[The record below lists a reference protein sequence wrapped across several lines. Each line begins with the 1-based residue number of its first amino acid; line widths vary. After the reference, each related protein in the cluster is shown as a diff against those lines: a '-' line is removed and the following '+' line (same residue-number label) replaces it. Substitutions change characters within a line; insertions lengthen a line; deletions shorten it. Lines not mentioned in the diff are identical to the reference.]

1 MVTAAP
7 DRYRRRVEAADGDLV
22 ISQVDEL
29 RPGPGRTPRRHG
41 RLATGGRV
49 RSGWTQVDSL
59 ALLLTGLHL
68 VALLVLLALGSFYLD
83 DLRAQGYAQGQPFG
97 PFVVGSNGTHFAP
110 LPRMLDWLQ
119 ARYLPLMHAPA
130 VVVTLMVRLMLAV
143 AFWRLLRRLVG
154 PRPAALVP
162 FSVLLFT
169 PALLPATAWY
179 RQSITVLAC
188 TVAMVWALD
197 AHLRYHA
204 ERRWTDLTA
213 VVVATTIGLACYE
226 KAALIP
232 AVLLAASVLLLGRG
246 RRPSRWWQTL
256 RPGLPP
262 VLASSA
268 VVAGFLLMYRNG
280 RYDRGDPT
288 LVTPAQV
295 FELTWRTVGEGVGP
309 QLLGI
314 GWPLSYPSPYFGVV
328 RASTGWLLV
337 AGVVAGLLLLPA
349 LLRHS
354 GRVLRVLA
362 FGSVWTFGS
371 VTLVAIGRYPALG
384 LLLVDAT
391 RLWADLVPVLLIA
404 VTLAVLPWQFGSGPP
419 CPPGPPRP
427 PGPGSRP
434 VRSGAVRRIRPA
446 LLGIGVAAAMVGS
459 ALGWQQF
466 AAGWWQN
473 PTGDWISTARTSL
486 AAAEDNPRIVPR
498 PLPETVLPSWAQP
511 TFPFD
516 RPLISLLRPDARF
529 EDGDGPALALS
540 GQGRLG
546 PYFTVPL
553 GGTAVGP
560 GCAATMLQ
568 GCEVTVPLPAP
579 VFYRPGGLVEVVV
592 LLDRPTVLEI
602 SLVGFDGRSVPAERW
617 QSGSGAGRVLGAG
630 PHTVRVPLPVAIILR
645 GVALTAPGVG
655 RSCLVSVRVWAAY
668 S

>member
-7 DRYRRRVEAADGDLV
+7 DRYRRRVEAADGELV
-22 ISQVDEL
+22 ISRVDRL
-29 RPGPGRTPRRHG
+29 RPGPGRAPRRRRGLLAAAG
-41 RLATGGRV
+41 RI
-49 RSGWTQVDSL
+49 RSGWTPVDSL
-59 ALLLTGLHL
+59 AVLLTGLHL
-68 VALLVLLALGSFYLD
+68 VALLVLLSLGSFYLD
-83 DLRAQGYAQGQPFG
+83 DLRAQGYAQGQPFER
-97 PFVVGSNGTHFAP
+97 FVVGSNGTHFAP
-110 LPRMLDWLQ
+110 LPRTLDWLQ

-130 VVVTLMVRLMLAV
+130 VAVTLVVRLLLAV

-154 PRPAALVP
+154 ARPAALVP

-197 AHLRYHA
+197 AQLRYHA
-204 ERRWTDLTA
+204 QRRWTDLTA
-213 VVVATTIGLACYE
+213 VVVATAIGLACYE

-232 AVLLAASVLLLGRG
+232 LVLLASSVLLLGRG
-246 RRPSRWWQTL
+246 RRPSRWWQTI
-256 RPGLPP
+256 RPGLVP

-268 VVAGFLLMYRNG
+268 VVAGFLLVYRTG
-280 RYDRGDPT
+280 PYDRGAAS

-295 FELTWRTVGEGVGP
+295 FELTWRTVGEGVAP

-328 RASTGWLLV
+328 QATTGWLVV
-337 AGVVAGLLLLPA
+337 AGVVAGLALLPA
-349 LLRHS
+349 LLRHP
-354 GRVLRVLA
+354 GRVLRALA

-391 RLWADLVPVLLIA
+391 RLWADLVPGLLIA
-404 VTLAVLPWQFGSGPP
+404 ATLAVLPWQFGSGPP
-419 CPPGPPRP
+419 GPPVTP
-427 PGPGSRP
+427 VPATAGSRP

-446 LLGIGVAAAMVGS
+446 LIGTGVAAAMVGS

-473 PTGDWISTARTSL
+473 PTGDWISAARTSL

-540 GQGRLG
+540 GHGRLG

-553 GGTAVGP
+553 GGTAAGP
-560 GCAATMLQ
+560 GCVATLTQ
-568 GCEVTVPLPAP
+568 GREVTIPLPTP
-579 VFYRPGGLVEVVV
+579 VIYRSGALVEVAV
-592 LLDRPTVLEI
+592 LLDRPTGLEI
-602 SLVGFDGRSVPAERW
+602 SLVGFDGRSVLAERW
-617 QSGSGAGRVLGAG
+617 PDSGTGRELAAG

-655 RSCLVSVRVWAAY
+655 RSCLVSIKVWAAY